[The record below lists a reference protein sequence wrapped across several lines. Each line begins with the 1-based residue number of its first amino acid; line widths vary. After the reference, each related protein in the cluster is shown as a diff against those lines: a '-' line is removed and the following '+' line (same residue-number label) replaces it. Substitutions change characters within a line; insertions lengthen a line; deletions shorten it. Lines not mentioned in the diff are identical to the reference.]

1 MHLQAR
7 TLALPSITIA
17 KTLPL
22 LKRYRYD
29 QPLSPITIINHQ
41 RLSPTITNYHQL
53 SPTITNYLRL
63 VAPNISGLAGL
74 GKSQN
79 QY

>member
-41 RLSPTITNYHQL
+41 RLSPTTCDW
-53 SPTITNYLRL
+53 
-63 VAPNISGLAGL
+63 
-74 GKSQN
+74 
-79 QY
+79 